1 MQRFWVNRRSD
12 IHRFFSNLSY
22 NIQYLRMSRWH
33 ITLIYVIVLFLSY
46 IFFGFILS
54 NDFFDRYFALF
65 ATLKELGVVIEYI
78 GLLFAVQIPIFILLL
93 EKIRDSGDIR
103 RLSLLGVIYFR
114 EILATYIILSFLLLV
129 SPRASY
135 YYFPT
140 IAITIASSYAIIQS
154 IQLLFKVDQL
164 KQREVRYI
172 EKLTRRSLTV
182 SELIRTSS
190 NNFFTDLKNSL
201 YVTHGL
207 FASKHDK
214 NESKKTYSIRASRV
228 GVIKS
233 INVKKLDEIIIREYY
248 NKAPQIIEEQQLVSQ
263 PSDRDAVQL
272 ALSTRPGSDIKD
284 QSKIMELI
292 LPDNSPAP
300 HKRLERDLLD
310 CIKMDPDYVDS
321 PNRQLEVL
329 VKGLRKQLRGAIEKD
344 DEIAVD
350 DVLVI
355 YETLANTMAEEY
367 SGKDDNLDYTTTK
380 SEFEQIFIFS
390 DSVSRYLQSTVD
402 IIDEAF
408 FYALRTERRD
418 ATKSIISSVY
428 RSLLNVFDSF
438 NIVVAAR
445 LEKIF
450 THAMS
455 RTIYDTTLEN
465 THYKEYVL
473 ELLAFRLKEHTGL
486 LLYNYRE
493 CDESSS
499 FSREQLEQWLND
511 RLSNMTSFLL
521 DTYKK
526 SQTSAFKEVK
536 SIFNE
541 VESGYRLYRQEMEEL
556 VWTARCRLFMVAAYI
571 HDRTDLTRE
580 QEDIKKIIDDCLSGF
595 YAQDLTKILVKCID
609 NNYAS
614 EWHFDIYDLPAD
626 RKMHLVPDFN
636 PRLKSLWIERMLALD
651 SIPEDIEHYGRDD
664 IARTGAFSDFT
675 TREEKPFI
683 IRRLTEM
690 EEQGKDVSMLT
701 ELVKTFI
708 NERMRYED
716 EKLIAAPLDQDKII
730 EFKEGV
736 LAGYKEYALALSVF
750 APNGHLKTTK
760 KTTKATEGFL
770 SYGWS
775 QIQDKYGFVKD
786 WHIGTIHQ
794 PHSYGSEIAE
804 SENKHILESLFSK
817 PSKIDNFEEWL
828 KRLRRSRN
836 KSWLIVSVRTADWY
850 MISDRKDDI
859 GKQIKSDFS
868 TGDMSFKGLKQVVPI
883 YHVYDNYLPKGL
895 YAVSVDDLGRLEIAD
910 NKDEPIE
917 ISIDAYS
924 DNERLLEGT
933 LEIQPDWLIEKGDKT
948 TQKFFLKTQVRM
960 FIRHAFRY
968 RPKGKRSTFYY
979 PINNKDDN

>member
-1 MQRFWVNRRSD
+1 MQRFLLNSWLA
-12 IHRFFSNLSY
+12 IYRFFQNLGY
-22 NIQYLRMSRWH
+22 NIQRFWMSRWRV
-33 ITLIYVIVLFLSY
+33 TFIYVLVLILSY
-46 IFFGFILS
+46 IIFGLMLS
-54 NDFFDRYFALF
+54 DDYFNKHFSRLAV
-65 ATLKELGVVIEYI
+65 LKELSTIIEYI
-78 GLLFAVQIPIFILLL
+78 GLLFAVQIPVFILLL
-93 EKIRDSGDIR
+93 EKIRDSEDIR
-103 RLSLLGVIYFR
+103 RLPLPNVIYFR
-114 EILATYIILSFLLLV
+114 EILATYIVLSSLLLV

-140 IAITIASSYAIIQS
+140 IIIAVVSSYAMVQS
-154 IQLLFKVDQL
+154 MQLLFGIGQL
-164 KQREVRYI
+164 KQQEKKYI
-172 EKLTRRSLTV
+172 KDLVKRSLRA
-182 SELIRTSS
+182 SKMIRANGS
-190 NNFFTDLKNSL
+190 NFFTDLENSL
-201 YVTHGL
+201 YVTHRL
-207 FASKHDK
+207 FTSKRDK
-214 NESKKTYSIRASRV
+214 RELKKHYLIRVSKA

-233 INVKKLDEIIIREYY
+233 INVKRLDEIITREYY
-248 NKAPQIIEEQQLVSQ
+248 NRTPQTAKKQSVSR
-263 PSDRDAVQL
+263 PSDKKIAQL
-272 ALSTRPGSDIKD
+272 ILSTRPGSDIED
-284 QSKIMELI
+284 QSVIMELV
-292 LPDNSPAP
+292 LSDSLPAP
-300 HKRLERDLLD
+300 HKRLERGLLD
-310 CIKMDPDYVDS
+310 CIKIDPDYADS

-329 VKGLRKQLRGAIEKD
+329 VKGFRQQLRGAIEKD

-350 DVLVI
+350 DALVI
-355 YETLANTMAEEY
+355 YELLTNATVEEY
-367 SGKDDNLDYTTTK
+367 SNESKDFDYATTK
-380 SEFEQIFIFS
+380 SEFEQIFS

-571 HDRTDLTRE
+571 HDGTDLTRE
-580 QEDIKKIIDDCLSGF
+580 QEDIKKIIDDYLSGF
-595 YAQDLTKILVKCID
+595 SAQDLTKVLVKCVD

-614 EWHFDIYDLPAD
+614 EWQFDIYDLPAD

-636 PRLKSLWIERMLALD
+636 LRLKSLWVERMLALD
-651 SIPEDIEHYGRDD
+651 SIPEDIEYYGRYD

-683 IRRLTEM
+683 IRRLAEM
-690 EEQGKDVSMLT
+690 EEQGEDVSVLT

-708 NERMRYED
+708 DERMKYED
-716 EKLIAAPLDQDKII
+716 EKLIATPLNQDKII

-736 LAGYKEYALALSVF
+736 LAGYKEYALAISIF
-750 APNGHLKTTK
+750 KPNGYLKTT
-760 KTTKATEGFL
+760 KTTKATKDFL
-770 SYGWS
+770 SYGWN

-817 PSKIDNFEEWL
+817 PSRIDNFEEWL
-828 KRLRRSRN
+828 KRLKRSR
-836 KSWLIVSVRTADWY
+836 KSWFVVSVRTADWY

-859 GKQIKSDFS
+859 GKQIKNDFS
-868 TGDMSFKGLKQVVPI
+868 TGDMSFKGLNQVVPI

-895 YAVSVDDLGRLEIAD
+895 YAVSIDDLGRLEIAD

-933 LEIQPDWLIEKGDKT
+933 LERQPDWLIEKGDRT
-948 TQKFFLKTQVRM
+948 AQEIFLKTQVRM
-960 FIRHAFRY
+960 FIKHAFRY
-968 RPKGKRSTFYY
+968 KPKGKRSTFYY
-979 PINNKDDN
+979 PIDDKDSD

>member
-1 MQRFWVNRRSD
+1 MQRFLLNSWLA
-12 IHRFFSNLSY
+12 IYRFFQNLGY
-22 NIQYLRMSRWH
+22 NIQRFWMSRWRV
-33 ITLIYVIVLFLSY
+33 TFIYVLVLILSY
-46 IFFGFILS
+46 IIFGLMLS
-54 NDFFDRYFALF
+54 DDFFDKHFSRLAV
-65 ATLKELGVVIEYI
+65 LKELSTIIEYI
-78 GLLFAVQIPIFILLL
+78 GLLFAVQIPVFILLL
-93 EKIRDSGDIR
+93 EKIRDSEDIR
-103 RLSLLGVIYFR
+103 RLPLPNVIYFR
-114 EILATYIILSFLLLV
+114 EILATYIVLSSLLLV

-140 IAITIASSYAIIQS
+140 IIIAVVSSYAMVQS
-154 IQLLFKVDQL
+154 MQLLFGIGQL
-164 KQREVRYI
+164 KQQEKKYI
-172 EKLTRRSLTV
+172 KDLVKRSLRA
-182 SELIRTSS
+182 SKIIRANGS
-190 NNFFTDLKNSL
+190 NFFTDLENSL
-201 YVTHGL
+201 YVTHRL
-207 FASKHDK
+207 FTSKRDK
-214 NESKKTYSIRASRV
+214 RELKKHYLIRVSKA

-233 INVKKLDEIIIREYY
+233 INVKRLDEIITREYY
-248 NKAPQIIEEQQLVSQ
+248 NRAPQTAKKQSVSR
-263 PSDRDAVQL
+263 PSDKKIAQL
-272 ALSTRPGSDIKD
+272 ILSTRPGSDIED
-284 QSKIMELI
+284 QSVIMELV
-292 LPDNSPAP
+292 LSDSLPAP
-300 HKRLERDLLD
+300 HKRLERGLLD
-310 CIKMDPDYVDS
+310 CIKIDPDYADS

-329 VKGLRKQLRGAIEKD
+329 VKGFRQQLRGAIEKD

-350 DVLVI
+350 DALVI
-355 YETLANTMAEEY
+355 YELLTNATVEEY
-367 SGKDDNLDYTTTK
+367 SNESKDFDYATTK
-380 SEFEQIFIFS
+380 SEFEQIFS

-571 HDRTDLTRE
+571 HDGTDLTRE
-580 QEDIKKIIDDCLSGF
+580 QEDIKKIIDDYLSGF
-595 YAQDLTKILVKCID
+595 SAQDLTKVLVKCID

-636 PRLKSLWIERMLALD
+636 LRLKSLWIERMLALD
-651 SIPEDIEHYGRDD
+651 SIPEDIEYYGRDD
-664 IARTGAFSDFT
+664 IARTGTFSDFT

-683 IRRLTEM
+683 IRRLAEM
-690 EEQGKDVSMLT
+690 EEQGEDVFTLSK
-701 ELVKTFI
+701 LVKTFI
-708 NERMRYED
+708 DERMRYED
-716 EKLIAAPLDQDKII
+716 EKLIAAPLDQDEIT

-736 LAGYKEYALALSVF
+736 LAGYKEYSLAFSVF
-750 APNGHLKTTK
+750 QPNGHLRV
-760 KTTKATEGFL
+760 TKATKGFL
-770 SYGWS
+770 SYGWN

-786 WHIGTIHQ
+786 WHIGIMHQ

-804 SENKHILESLFSK
+804 SENKQVLESLFSK
-817 PSKIDNFEEWL
+817 PSKIDDFEEWL
-828 KRLRRSRN
+828 KKLRRNR
-836 KSWLIVSVRTADWY
+836 KKLWFIVSVQVADWY
-850 MISDRKDDI
+850 MVSDRKNDI
-859 GKQIKSDFS
+859 GKQIVDDFI
-868 TGDMSFKGLKQVVPI
+868 TGNMSFKGLKQVIPI

-895 YAVSVDDLGRLEIAD
+895 YAASVDNLGKLEIA
-910 NKDEPIE
+910 NSKDEPIE
-917 ISIDAYS
+917 ISIDTYS
-924 DNERLLEGT
+924 DKKDLLDST
-933 LEIQPDWLIEKGDKT
+933 LERQPDWLIKKGDKT
-948 TQKFFLKTQVRM
+948 AQKFFLKTQVRM
-960 FIRHAFRY
+960 FIKHTFNY
-968 RPKGKRSTFYY
+968 RPKSKRSTFYY
-979 PINNKDDN
+979 PIDDKESD

>member
-1 MQRFWVNRRSD
+1 MQRFLLNSWLA
-12 IHRFFSNLSY
+12 IYQFFQNLGY
-22 NIQYLRMSRWH
+22 NIQRFWMSRWRV
-33 ITLIYVIVLFLSY
+33 TFIYVLVLISLYIIFGLMLS
-46 IFFGFILS
+46 
-54 NDFFDRYFALF
+54 DDYFNKHFSKLAI
-65 ATLKELGVVIEYI
+65 LKELSTIIEYI
-78 GLLFAVQIPIFILLL
+78 GLLFAAQIPVFILLL

-103 RLSLLGVIYFR
+103 RFPLPNVIYFR
-114 EILATYIILSFLLLV
+114 EILATYIVLSSLLLA

-140 IAITIASSYAIIQS
+140 IVIAVVSSYAIVQS
-154 IQLLFKVDQL
+154 MQLLFGIGQL
-164 KQREVRYI
+164 KQQEKKYI
-172 EKLTRRSLTV
+172 KDLVKRSLMA
-182 SELIRTSS
+182 SKMIRANGSI
-190 NNFFTDLKNSL
+190 FFADLENSL
-201 YVTHGL
+201 YVIHRL
-207 FASKHDK
+207 FTSKRDK
-214 NESKKTYSIRASRV
+214 RELKKHYLIRASKA

-233 INVKKLDEIIIREYY
+233 INVKRLDEIITREYY
-248 NKAPQIIEEQQLVSQ
+248 NRAPQTAKKQSVSR
-263 PSDRDAVQL
+263 PSDKKIAQL
-272 ALSTRPGSDIKD
+272 ILSTRPGSDIED
-284 QSKIMELI
+284 QSVIMELV
-292 LPDNSPAP
+292 LSDNLPAP
-300 HKRLERDLLD
+300 HKRLERGLLD
-310 CIKMDPDYVDS
+310 CIKIDPDYADS

-329 VKGLRKQLRGAIEKD
+329 VKGFRQQLRGAIEKD

-350 DVLVI
+350 DALVI
-355 YETLANTMAEEY
+355 YELLTNATVEEY
-367 SGKDDNLDYTTTK
+367 SNESKDFDYATAK
-380 SEFEQIFIFS
+380 SEFEQIFG
-390 DSVSRYLQSTVD
+390 DSVSRHLQSTVD

-541 VESGYRLYRQEMEEL
+541 VESNYRLYHQEIKEL
-556 VWTARCRLFMVAAYI
+556 VWTSRSRLFMVAAYI

-580 QEDIKKIIDDCLSGF
+580 QEDIKKIMDNYLGGF
-595 YAQDLTKILVKCID
+595 SAQDLTKILVKCVD

-614 EWHFDIYDLPAD
+614 EWQFDIYDLPAD

-636 PRLKSLWIERMLALD
+636 LSLKSLWVERMLALD
-651 SIPEDIEHYGRDD
+651 SIPEDIEYYGRDD

-675 TREEKPFI
+675 TREEKSFI
-683 IRRLTEM
+683 IRRLAEM
-690 EEQGKDVSMLT
+690 EEQGEDVSTLSK
-701 ELVKTFI
+701 LVKTFI
-708 NERMRYED
+708 DERMRYED
-716 EKLIAAPLDQDKII
+716 EKLIAAPLDQDEVA

-736 LAGYKEYALALSVF
+736 LAGYRDYALAFSVF

-760 KTTKATEGFL
+760 ATKGFL
-770 SYGWS
+770 SYGWN

-817 PSKIDNFEEWL
+817 PSRIDNFEEWL
-828 KRLRRSRN
+828 KRLKRSR
-836 KSWLIVSVRTADWY
+836 KSWFVVSVRTADWY

-859 GKQIKSDFS
+859 GKQIKNDFS
-868 TGDMSFKGLKQVVPI
+868 TGDMSFKGLNQVVPI

-895 YAVSVDDLGRLEIAD
+895 YAASVDNLGKLEIA
-910 NKDEPIE
+910 NSKDEPIE

-933 LEIQPDWLIEKGDKT
+933 LERQPDWLIEKGDKT
-948 TQKFFLKTQVRM
+948 AQEIFLKTQVRM
-960 FIRHAFRY
+960 FIKHAFRY
-968 RPKGKRSTFYY
+968 KPKGKRSTFYY
-979 PINNKDDN
+979 PIDDKDSD

>member
-1 MQRFWVNRRSD
+1 MQRFLLNSWLA
-12 IHRFFSNLSY
+12 IYRFFQNLGY
-22 NIQYLRMSRWH
+22 NIQRFWMSRWRV
-33 ITLIYVIVLFLSY
+33 TFIYVLVLILSY
-46 IFFGFILS
+46 IIFGLMLS
-54 NDFFDRYFALF
+54 DDFFDKHFSRLAV
-65 ATLKELGVVIEYI
+65 LKELSTIIEYI
-78 GLLFAVQIPIFILLL
+78 GLLFAVQIPVFILLL
-93 EKIRDSGDIR
+93 EKIRDSEDIR
-103 RLSLLGVIYFR
+103 RLPLPNVIYFR
-114 EILATYIILSFLLLV
+114 EILATYIVLSSLLLV

-140 IAITIASSYAIIQS
+140 IIIAVVSSYAMVQS
-154 IQLLFKVDQL
+154 MQLLFGIGQL
-164 KQREVRYI
+164 KQQEKKYI
-172 EKLTRRSLTV
+172 KDLVKRSLRA
-182 SELIRTSS
+182 SKIIRANGS
-190 NNFFTDLKNSL
+190 NFFTDLENSL
-201 YVTHGL
+201 YVTHRL
-207 FASKHDK
+207 FTSKRDK
-214 NESKKTYSIRASRV
+214 RELKKHYLIRVSKA

-233 INVKKLDEIIIREYY
+233 INVKRLDEIITREYY
-248 NKAPQIIEEQQLVSQ
+248 NRAPQTAKKQSVSR
-263 PSDRDAVQL
+263 PSDKKIAQL
-272 ALSTRPGSDIKD
+272 ILSTRPGSDIED
-284 QSKIMELI
+284 QSVIMELV
-292 LPDNSPAP
+292 LSDSLPAP
-300 HKRLERDLLD
+300 HKRLERGLLD
-310 CIKMDPDYVDS
+310 CIKIDPDYADS

-329 VKGLRKQLRGAIEKD
+329 VKGFRQQLRGAIEKD

-350 DVLVI
+350 DALVI
-355 YETLANTMAEEY
+355 YELLTNATVEEY
-367 SGKDDNLDYTTTK
+367 SNESKDFDYATTK
-380 SEFEQIFIFS
+380 SEFEQIFS

-571 HDRTDLTRE
+571 HDGTDLTRE
-580 QEDIKKIIDDCLSGF
+580 QEDIKKIIDDYLSGF
-595 YAQDLTKILVKCID
+595 SAQDLTKVLVKCID

-636 PRLKSLWIERMLALD
+636 LRLKSLWIERMLALD
-651 SIPEDIEHYGRDD
+651 SIPEDIEYYGRDD
-664 IARTGAFSDFT
+664 IARTGTFSDFT

-683 IRRLTEM
+683 IRRLAEM
-690 EEQGKDVSMLT
+690 EEQGEDVFTLSK
-701 ELVKTFI
+701 LVKTFI
-708 NERMRYED
+708 DERMRYED
-716 EKLIAAPLDQDKII
+716 EKLIAAPLDQDEIT

-736 LAGYKEYALALSVF
+736 LAGYKEYSLAFSVF
-750 APNGHLKTTK
+750 QPNGHLRV
-760 KTTKATEGFL
+760 TKATKGFL
-770 SYGWS
+770 SYGWN

-786 WHIGTIHQ
+786 WHIGIMHQ

-804 SENKHILESLFSK
+804 SENKQVLESLFSK
-817 PSKIDNFEEWL
+817 PSKIDDFEEWL
-828 KRLRRSRN
+828 KKLRRNR
-836 KSWLIVSVRTADWY
+836 KKLWFIVSVQVADWY
-850 MISDRKDDI
+850 MVSDRKNDI
-859 GKQIKSDFS
+859 GKQIVDDFI
-868 TGDMSFKGLKQVVPI
+868 TGNMSFKGLKQVIPI

-895 YAVSVDDLGRLEIAD
+895 YAASVDNLGKLEIA
-910 NKDEPIE
+910 NSKDEPIE

-924 DNERLLEGT
+924 DKKDLLDST
-933 LEIQPDWLIEKGDKT
+933 LERQPDWLIKKGDKT
-948 TQKFFLKTQVRM
+948 AQKFFLKTQVRM
-960 FIRHAFRY
+960 FIKHTFNY
-968 RPKGKRSTFYY
+968 RPKSKRSTFYY
-979 PINNKDDN
+979 PIDDKESD

>member
-1 MQRFWVNRRSD
+1 MQRFLLNIWLA
-12 IHRFFSNLSY
+12 IYRFFQNLGY
-22 NIQYLRMSRWH
+22 NIQRFWRSRWRV
-33 ITLIYVIVLFLSY
+33 TLIYVLVLILSY
-46 IFFGFILS
+46 IIFGLMLS
-54 NDFFDRYFALF
+54 DNFFDKHFSRLAV
-65 ATLKELGVVIEYI
+65 LKELSTIIEYI
-78 GLLFAVQIPIFILLL
+78 GLLFAVQIPVFILLL

-103 RLSLLGVIYFR
+103 RFSLPNVIYFR
-114 EILATYIILSFLLLV
+114 EILATYIVLSSLLLV

-140 IAITIASSYAIIQS
+140 IIIAAVSLYAMVQS
-154 IQLLFKVDQL
+154 IQLLFGIGQL
-164 KQREVRYI
+164 KQQ
-172 EKLTRRSLTV
+172 EKKRIKELVKRSLRV
-182 SELIRTSS
+182 SKVMRANRSI
-190 NNFFTDLKNSL
+190 FFADLENSL
-201 YVTHGL
+201 YVIHRL
-207 FASKHDK
+207 FTSKRDK
-214 NESKKTYSIRASRV
+214 GELKEYYLIRASKA
-228 GVIKS
+228 GIIKS
-233 INVKKLDEIIIREYY
+233 INVKRLDEIITREYY
-248 NKAPQIIEEQQLVSQ
+248 NRAPQAAKKQSVSR
-263 PSDRDAVQL
+263 PSDKKIAQL
-272 ALSTRPGSDIKD
+272 ILSTRPGSDIED
-284 QSKIMELI
+284 QSVIMELV
-292 LPDNSPAP
+292 LSDSLPAP
-300 HKRLERDLLD
+300 RKRLERGLLD
-310 CIKMDPDYVDS
+310 CIKIDPDYADS

-329 VKGLRKQLRGAIEKD
+329 VKGFRQQLRGAIEKD

-350 DVLVI
+350 DALVI
-355 YETLANTMAEEY
+355 YELLTNATVEEY
-367 SGKDDNLDYTTTK
+367 SNESKGFDYATAK
-380 SEFEQIFIFS
+380 SEFEQIFS
-390 DSVSRYLQSTVD
+390 DSVSRHLQSTVD

-408 FYALRTERRD
+408 FYALRTERQD
-418 ATKSIISSVY
+418 ATKSIISSIY

-438 NIVVAAR
+438 NVVVAAR

-571 HDRTDLTRE
+571 HDGTDLARE
-580 QEDIKKIIDDCLSGF
+580 QEDIKKIIDDYLSGF
-595 YAQDLTKILVKCID
+595 SAQDLTKVLVKCID

-614 EWHFDIYDLPAD
+614 EWCFDTYDLPAD

-636 PRLKSLWIERMLALD
+636 LRLKSLWIERMLALD
-651 SIPEDIEHYGRDD
+651 SIPEDIEYYGRDD

-690 EEQGKDVSMLT
+690 EEQGKDVSVLT

-708 NERMRYED
+708 DERMRYED

-736 LAGYKEYALALSVF
+736 LAGYKEYALAISIF
-750 APNGHLKTTK
+750 KPNGYLKTTK
-760 KTTKATEGFL
+760 NTKATQGFL
-770 SYGWS
+770 SYGWN

-817 PSKIDNFEEWL
+817 PSRIDNFEEWL
-828 KRLRRSRN
+828 KRLKRSR
-836 KSWLIVSVRTADWY
+836 KSWFVVSVRTADWY

-859 GKQIKSDFS
+859 GKQIKNDFN
-868 TGDMSFKGLKQVVPI
+868 TGDMFFKGLKQVVPI
-883 YHVYDNYLPKGL
+883 YRVYDNYLPKGL

-910 NKDEPIE
+910 NKGEPIE
-917 ISIDAYS
+917 ISVDAYS
-924 DNERLLEGT
+924 DNESLLDGT
-933 LEIQPDWLIEKGDKT
+933 LERQPDWLIEKGDRT
-948 TQKFFLKTQVRM
+948 AQEIFLKTQVRM
-960 FIRHAFRY
+960 FIEHAFRY
-968 RPKGKRSTFYY
+968 KPKGKRSTFYY
-979 PINNKDDN
+979 PINDKDSD

>member
-1 MQRFWVNRRSD
+1 MQRFWMNLRSLAR
-12 IHRFFSNLSY
+12 RFFSKLGY
-22 NIQYLRMSRWH
+22 IVQCIRMSPWR
-33 ITLIYVIVLFLSY
+33 ITVLWVLFLVVLY
-46 IFFGFILS
+46 LFFGAKLS
-54 NDFFDRYFALF
+54 DDFFDKHF
-65 ATLKELGVVIEYI
+65 TLLAVLKKLDTIIGYI
-78 GLLFAVQIPIFILLL
+78 GLLFAVQIPVFILLL

-103 RLSLLGVIYFR
+103 RFSLPNVIYFR
-114 EILATYIILSFLLLV
+114 EILATYIVLSSLILV

-140 IAITIASSYAIIQS
+140 IIIAVVSSYAMVQAM
-154 IQLLFKVDQL
+154 QLLFGIGQL
-164 KQREVRYI
+164 KQQEKKYI
-172 EKLTRRSLTV
+172 KDLVKRSLRA
-182 SELIRTSS
+182 SKMIRANGS
-190 NNFFTDLKNSL
+190 NFFTDLENSL
-201 YVTHGL
+201 YVIHRL
-207 FASKHDK
+207 FTSKRDK
-214 NESKKTYSIRASRV
+214 RELKKHYLIRVSKA

-233 INVKKLDEIIIREYY
+233 INVKRLDEIITREYY
-248 NKAPQIIEEQQLVSQ
+248 NRAPQTAKKQSVSR
-263 PSDRDAVQL
+263 PSDKKIAQL
-272 ALSTRPGSDIKD
+272 ILSTRPGSDIED
-284 QSKIMELI
+284 QGIIMELV
-292 LPDNSPAP
+292 LSDSLPAP
-300 HKRLERDLLD
+300 HKRLERGLLD
-310 CIKMDPDYVDS
+310 CIKIDPDYADS

-329 VKGLRKQLRGAIEKD
+329 VKGFRQQLRGAIEKD

-350 DVLVI
+350 DALVI
-355 YETLANTMAEEY
+355 YELLTNATVEEY
-367 SGKDDNLDYTTTK
+367 SNESKDFDYATTK
-380 SEFEQIFIFS
+380 SEFEQIFS
-390 DSVSRYLQSTVD
+390 DSVSRHLQSTVD

-438 NIVVAAR
+438 NVVVAAH

-473 ELLAFRLKEHTGL
+473 ESLALRLKEHTGF

-499 FSREQLEQWLND
+499 FRREQLEQWFND
-511 RLSNMTSFLL
+511 RLSNMTRFLL

-536 SIFNE
+536 TIFDE
-541 VESGYRLYRQEMEEL
+541 VESNYRLYYQEIKEL
-556 VWTARCRLFMVAAYI
+556 IWMSRSRLFMVAAYI
-571 HDRTDLTRE
+571 HDRKDLTRE
-580 QEDIKKIIDDCLSGF
+580 QEDIKKIIDDYLGGF
-595 YAQDLTKILVKCID
+595 SAQDLTKILVKCVD
-609 NNYAS
+609 SNHAS
-614 EWHFDIYDLPAD
+614 EWRFDIYDLFAD

-636 PRLKSLWIERMLALD
+636 LRLKSLWIERMLALD
-651 SIPEDIEHYGRDD
+651 SIPEDIKYYGRDD
-664 IARTGAFSDFT
+664 IAKTGTFSDFT

-690 EEQGKDVSMLT
+690 EEQGKDVSVLT

-708 NERMRYED
+708 DERMKYED

-736 LAGYKEYALALSVF
+736 LAGYKEYALAISIF
-750 APNGHLKTTK
+750 KPNGYLKTT

-770 SYGWS
+770 SYGWN

-817 PSKIDNFEEWL
+817 PSRIDNFEEWL
-828 KRLRRSRN
+828 KRLKRSR
-836 KSWLIVSVRTADWY
+836 KSWFVVSVRTADWY

-859 GKQIKSDFS
+859 GKQIKNDFS
-868 TGDMSFKGLKQVVPI
+868 TGDMSFKGLNQVVPI
-883 YHVYDNYLPKGL
+883 YYVYDNYLPKGL
-895 YAVSVDDLGRLEIAD
+895 YAVSIDDLGRLEMAD
-910 NKDEPIE
+910 NKDEPME

-924 DNERLLEGT
+924 DNERLLKGT
-933 LEIQPDWLIEKGDKT
+933 LERQPDWLIEKGDRT
-948 TQKFFLKTQVRM
+948 AQEIFLKTQVRM

-968 RPKGKRSTFYY
+968 KPKDKRSTFYY
-979 PINNKDDN
+979 PINDKDSD

>member
-1 MQRFWVNRRSD
+1 MQRFLLNIWLT
-12 IHRFFSNLSY
+12 IYRFFQNLGY
-22 NIQYLRMSRWH
+22 NIQRFWRSRWRV
-33 ITLIYVIVLFLSY
+33 TLIYVLVLILSY
-46 IFFGFILS
+46 IIFGLMLS
-54 NDFFDRYFALF
+54 DNFFDKHFSRLAVM
-65 ATLKELGVVIEYI
+65 KELSTIIEYI
-78 GLLFAVQIPIFILLL
+78 GLLFAVQIPVFILLL

-103 RLSLLGVIYFR
+103 RFSLPNVIYFR
-114 EILATYIILSFLLLV
+114 EILATYIVLSSLLLV

-140 IAITIASSYAIIQS
+140 IIIAVVSSYAMVQS
-154 IQLLFKVDQL
+154 IQLLFGIGQL
-164 KQREVRYI
+164 KQQ
-172 EKLTRRSLTV
+172 EKKRIKELVKRSLRV
-182 SELIRTSS
+182 SKVMRANRSI
-190 NNFFTDLKNSL
+190 FFADLENSL
-201 YVTHGL
+201 YVIHRL
-207 FASKHDK
+207 FTSKRDK
-214 NESKKTYSIRASRV
+214 GELKEYYLIRASKA

-233 INVKKLDEIIIREYY
+233 INVKRLDKIITREYY
-248 NKAPQIIEEQQLVSQ
+248 NRAPQAAKKQSVSR
-263 PSDRDAVQL
+263 PSDKKIAQL
-272 ALSTRPGSDIKD
+272 ILSTRPGSDIED
-284 QSKIMELI
+284 QSVIMELV
-292 LPDNSPAP
+292 LSDSLPAP
-300 HKRLERDLLD
+300 RKRLERGLLD
-310 CIKMDPDYVDS
+310 CIKIDPDYADS

-329 VKGLRKQLRGAIEKD
+329 VKGFRQQLRGAIEKD

-350 DVLVI
+350 DALVI
-355 YETLANTMAEEY
+355 YELLTNATVEEY
-367 SGKDDNLDYTTTK
+367 SNESKGFDYATAK
-380 SEFEQIFIFS
+380 SEFEQIFS
-390 DSVSRYLQSTVD
+390 DSVSRHLQSTVD

-408 FYALRTERRD
+408 FYALRTERQD
-418 ATKSIISSVY
+418 ATKSIISSIY
-428 RSLLNVFDSF
+428 RSLLNIFDSF
-438 NIVVAAR
+438 NVVVAAR

-473 ELLAFRLKEHTGL
+473 ELLAFRFKEHTGL

-541 VESGYRLYRQEMEEL
+541 VESGYRLYHQEMEEL

-571 HDRTDLTRE
+571 HDGTDLTRE
-580 QEDIKKIIDDCLSGF
+580 QEDIKKIIDDYLSGF
-595 YAQDLTKILVKCID
+595 SAQDLTKVLVKCVD

-614 EWHFDIYDLPAD
+614 EWHFDIYDSPAD
-626 RKMHLVPDFN
+626 RKTHLVPDFN
-636 PRLKSLWIERMLALD
+636 LRLKSLWIERMLALD
-651 SIPEDIEHYGRDD
+651 SIPEDIEYYGRDD
-664 IARTGAFSDFT
+664 IARTGTFSDFT

-690 EEQGKDVSMLT
+690 EEQGKDVSVLT

-708 NERMRYED
+708 DERMRYED
-716 EKLIAAPLDQDKII
+716 EKLIAAPLEQDKII

-736 LAGYKEYALALSVF
+736 LAGYKEYALAISIF
-750 APNGHLKTTK
+750 KPNGYLKTT
-760 KTTKATEGFL
+760 KTTKATKDFL
-770 SYGWS
+770 SYGWN

-817 PSKIDNFEEWL
+817 PSKIDKFEEWL
-828 KRLRRSRN
+828 KRLKRSR
-836 KSWLIVSVRTADWY
+836 KSWFVVSVRTADWY

-859 GKQIKSDFS
+859 GKQIKNDFS
-868 TGDMSFKGLKQVVPI
+868 TGDMSFKGLDQVVPI

-910 NKDEPIE
+910 NKGEPIE

-924 DNERLLEGT
+924 DNESLLDGT
-933 LEIQPDWLIEKGDKT
+933 LERQPDWLIEKGDRAA
-948 TQKFFLKTQVRM
+948 QEIFLKTQVRM
-960 FIRHAFRY
+960 FIKHAFRY
-968 RPKGKRSTFYY
+968 KPKGKRSTFYY
-979 PINNKDDN
+979 PIDDKESD

>member
-1 MQRFWVNRRSD
+1 MQRFWMSRWLA
-12 IHRFFSNLSY
+12 IYRFFQNLGY
-22 NIQYLRMSRWH
+22 NIQRFWRSRWRV
-33 ITLIYVIVLFLSY
+33 TLIYVIILFLFY
-46 IFFGFILS
+46 IFFGLMLS
-54 NDFFDRYFALF
+54 NDFFDKHFAPL
-65 ATLKELGVVIEYI
+65 TVLKELSTIIEYI
-78 GLLFAVQIPIFILLL
+78 GLLFAVQIPVFILLL
-93 EKIRDSGDIR
+93 EKIRDSEDIR
-103 RLSLLGVIYFR
+103 RFPLPNVIYFR
-114 EILATYIILSFLLLV
+114 EILATYIVLSSLLLV

-140 IAITIASSYAIIQS
+140 IIIAVVSSYAMVQS
-154 IQLLFKVDQL
+154 MQLLFGIGQL
-164 KQREVRYI
+164 KQQEKKYI
-172 EKLTRRSLTV
+172 KDLVKRSL
-182 SELIRTSS
+182 RTSKMIRANGS
-190 NNFFTDLKNSL
+190 NFFTDLENSL
-201 YVTHGL
+201 YVIHRL
-207 FASKHDK
+207 FTSKRDK
-214 NESKKTYSIRASRV
+214 RELKKHYLIRVSKA

-233 INVKKLDEIIIREYY
+233 INVKKLDEIITREYY
-248 NKAPQIIEEQQLVSQ
+248 NRAPQTAKKQSVSR
-263 PSDRDAVQL
+263 PSDKKIAQL
-272 ALSTRPGSDIKD
+272 ILSTRPGSDIED
-284 QSKIMELI
+284 QGIIMELV
-292 LPDNSPAP
+292 LSDSLPAP
-300 HKRLERDLLD
+300 HKRLERGLLD
-310 CIKMDPDYVDS
+310 CIKIDPDYADS

-329 VKGLRKQLRGAIEKD
+329 VKGFRQQLRGAIEKD

-350 DVLVI
+350 NALVI
-355 YETLANTMAEEY
+355 YELLTNATVEEY
-367 SGKDDNLDYTTTK
+367 SNESKDFDYTTTK
-380 SEFEQIFIFS
+380 SEFEQIFS
-390 DSVSRYLQSTVD
+390 DSVSRHLQSTVD

-408 FYALRTERRD
+408 FYALRTERQD
-418 ATKSIISSVY
+418 ATKSIISSIY

-493 CDESSS
+493 CNESSS

-536 SIFNE
+536 SIFDE

-556 VWTARCRLFMVAAYI
+556 VWTVRCRLFMVAAYI
-571 HDRTDLTRE
+571 HDRKDLTRE
-580 QEDIKKIIDDCLSGF
+580 QEDIKKIIDDYLSGF
-595 YAQDLTKILVKCID
+595 SAQDLTKVLVKCID

-614 EWHFDIYDLPAD
+614 KWCFDTYDLPAD

-651 SIPEDIEHYGRDD
+651 SIPEDIEYYGRYD

-683 IRRLTEM
+683 IRRLAEM
-690 EEQGKDVSMLT
+690 EEQGEDVSVLT

-708 NERMRYED
+708 DERMKYED

-736 LAGYKEYALALSVF
+736 LAGYKEYALAISIF
-750 APNGHLKTTK
+750 KPNGYLKTT
-760 KTTKATEGFL
+760 KTTKATKDFL
-770 SYGWS
+770 SYGWN

-817 PSKIDNFEEWL
+817 PSRIDNFEEWL
-828 KRLRRSRN
+828 KRLKRSR
-836 KSWLIVSVRTADWY
+836 KSWFVVSVRTADWY

-859 GKQIKSDFS
+859 GKQIKNDFS
-868 TGDMSFKGLKQVVPI
+868 TGDMSFKGLNQVVPI

-895 YAVSVDDLGRLEIAD
+895 YAVSIDDLGRLEIAD
-910 NKDEPIE
+910 NKDDPIE

-933 LEIQPDWLIEKGDKT
+933 LERQPDWLIEKGDRT
-948 TQKFFLKTQVRM
+948 AQEIFLKTQVRM
-960 FIRHAFRY
+960 FIKHVFRY
-968 RPKGKRSTFYY
+968 KPKGKRSTFYY
-979 PINNKDDN
+979 PIDDKDSD